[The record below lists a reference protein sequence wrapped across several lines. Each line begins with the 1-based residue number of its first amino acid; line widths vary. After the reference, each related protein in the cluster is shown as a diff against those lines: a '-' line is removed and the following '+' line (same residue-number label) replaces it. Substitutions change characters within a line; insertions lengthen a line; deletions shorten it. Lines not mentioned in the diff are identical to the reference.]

1 MRRPRIRGRKQ
12 TAKQLI
18 SAKIHFGNSSI
29 NALASEN
36 AFARECSPLWKG
48 ARTGWI
54 SRAVYG
60 SGRPSLRSMPAKGSQ
75 MAAGGLSDISRNLIA
90 IGAAMD
96 GKELFAAA

>member
-18 SAKIHFGNSSI
+18 NAKILFGNSSI

-48 ARTGWI
+48 A
-54 SRAVYG
+54 
-60 SGRPSLRSMPAKGSQ
+60 
-75 MAAGGLSDISRNLIA
+75 
-90 IGAAMD
+90 AMD
-96 GKELFAAA
+96 GKELFAAASWSRLAFKTKPDLVIEDLPT